1 MDQLALASERIER
14 AVLADL
20 HAAAP
25 ATTRKILGLRLE
37 TIGTALVSIAR
48 NDPTILLN
56 RTIGLGVEGRA
67 SWETVEA
74 IVAHYADEGIKEYFI
89 HLHPKA
95 EPPQLRDWLTQ
106 AGLVRG
112 RGWMKFH
119 REPTP
124 PPALSSELRVQRI
137 GTEQAVDFGR
147 IAASAFDLSETA
159 VPMIASLADR
169 PGWRL
174 YMSFADDIPAGTG
187 ALFIQDGVAWFDW
200 GATLPPYRQRG
211 GQAVVLCQR
220 IRDAIALGCRL
231 LVTTTGEAV
240 EGDPQHSYKNILRTG
255 FRPGYLRENFVPASS
270 TANALGR

>member
-1 MDQLALASERIER
+1 MTSERIER
-14 AVLADL
+14 VVLADL

-25 ATTRKILGLRLE
+25 AETREILGLRLE

-48 NDPTILLN
+48 NDSSILLN
-56 RTIGLGVEGRA
+56 RTTGLGVEDRA
-67 SWETVEA
+67 SWETVA
-74 IVAHYADEGIKEYFI
+74 TIVARYADEGIKEYFL

-112 RGWMKFH
+112 RGWLKFH
-119 REPTP
+119 REPVP
-124 PPALSSELRVQRI
+124 PPELPSELRVQRI
-137 GTEQAVDFGR
+137 GTEYATEFGR
-147 IAASAFDLSETA
+147 IAAESFDLNEAT
-159 VPMIASLADR
+159 VPMLASLVDR

-174 YMSFADDIPAGTG
+174 YMSFAGDTPAGTG
-187 ALFIQDGVAWFDW
+187 ALFIQDGVAWLDW
-200 GATLPPYRQRG
+200 GATLPTYRRRG

-220 IRDAIALGCRL
+220 IRDAIELGCRL